1 MTLVEAT
8 EVEELDGEEDPD
20 EWVPMVQARLVGR
33 GRPSGGKGKRK
44 R

>member
-8 EVEELDGEEDPD
+8 EVGEFDGEEDPD
-20 EWVPMVQARLVGR
+20 EWVPTVIARLVAGPR
-33 GRPSGGKGKRK
+33 GAKRK